1 MKINNAYKV
10 ISVLTLVTFLWG
22 CAAASTAIKKRE
34 LFVESKTSHSIILEP
49 VAPYKRIV
57 YASVR
62 DLSGNS
68 MRKPMQAKLE
78 EILRSEGFTVTKNPD
93 EANMMLTGSIIAAG
107 KSTSSDS
114 NKYLSSGY
122 KGGAEGAVIGGIL
135 GGSPNGRNAAVGG
148 ALLGAA
154 SGFLADTLV
163 EDVYFTFVMD
173 VQLRERPLE
182 GDRIQN
188 KAQDSTQKGT
198 SSANSQTSS
207 KTSSS
212 VVRGANYNWIIHET
226 RVVTTANK
234 MNLEIEEAIPEVQKK
249 TAETIA
255 EMLL

>member
-1 MKINNAYKV
+1 MKNNTSKV
-10 ISVLTLVTFLWG
+10 IAILTLSAFLWG
-22 CAAASTAIKKRE
+22 CAATSTAIKKRE
-34 LFVESKTSHSIILEP
+34 LTVESQTSHSIVLEP
-49 VAPYKRIV
+49 VAPSKRIV

-78 EILRSEGFTVTKNPD
+78 EILRSEGFSVTKDP
-93 EANMMLTGSIIAAG
+93 EQANMMLTSSIIAAE
-107 KSTSSDS
+107 KSTSNDS
-114 NKYLSSGY
+114 NRFLSSGY
-122 KGGAEGAVIGGIL
+122 KGGAEGAVVGGVL
-135 GGSPNGRNAAVGG
+135 GSFSSDKNSTAGG
-148 ALLGAA
+148 ALVGAA
-154 SGFLADTLV
+154 AGFLADTLV

-173 VQLRERPLE
+173 VQLRERPLD

-188 KAQDSTQKGT
+188 KAQNNTHKGT
-198 SSANSQTSS
+198 SSTNTQTSS
-207 KTSSS
+207 KTNSS

-249 TAETIA
+249 TAETIS